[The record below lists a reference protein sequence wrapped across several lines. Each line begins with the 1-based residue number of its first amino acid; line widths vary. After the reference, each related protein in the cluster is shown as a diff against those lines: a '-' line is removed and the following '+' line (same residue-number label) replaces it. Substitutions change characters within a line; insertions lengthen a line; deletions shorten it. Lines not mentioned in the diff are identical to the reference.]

1 MEAAHIVGA
10 DHGEILEVDMSYAMG
25 VAMGNIKRINGD
37 NMMGQRMIFVLTT
50 LLDVRLLIAERNG

>member
-1 MEAAHIVGA
+1 VGA

-25 VAMGNIKRINGD
+25 VAMGNIRRINGD